1 MARSTHH
8 HDYKLF
14 LDLLRELRQERGV
27 TQVALA
33 DRLRNTQTFISKFE
47 RGERRLDVVEA
58 AEVIEAL
65 GLDPLA
71 VFRRFLTSRTAKKV
85 PEQPKL
91 ARPHRK
97 R

>member
-14 LDLLRELRQERGV
+14 LELLRELRQARGI
-27 TQVALA
+27 TQIVLA
-33 DRLRNTQTFISKFE
+33 DRLRNTQTFISKIE

-58 AEVIEAL
+58 AEILEAL

-71 VFRRFLTSRTAKKV
+71 FFRKFLTLRSVKKQS
-85 PEQPKL
+85 EQSKL
-91 ARPHRK
+91 ARLRRK